1 MKKKAGL
8 LIYFLIISN
17 LYLTAQNQD
26 NPFNTIL
33 LSPDNE
39 DFSINKSIYYF
50 EDKKGLFSFE
60 EIYKPEFAD
69 NFILSAKKSL
79 NFGYTQST
87 YWVKFHLKNLHPQ
100 INDWLFEIDYELLD
114 SIDFFYLDQENK
126 WESKP
131 FGDMYPF
138 EQREW
143 DYRTF
148 IIPLDLPDTT
158 VRTYYLR
165 FKTMGT
171 MQFPMNISREKSFL
185 RILLLSETYYG
196 IFFGIMFLLI
206 IYNTFVYFSLKDIS
220 YFYYIILIISTTIL
234 VAFLSGHVFQY
245 VLKNSMWLNNKLLP
259 SSIALSEFCIISF
272 TRSFLN
278 PKKYYPKLDKVL
290 IYFLIGSSILIFLS
304 FFTNYHFIVQVSA
317 YTAQLCIL
325 VSLLSGI
332 LCLIKGNKAALLFI
346 LAFTLFL
353 IGALAVSYIAIG
365 LIGENPISAH
375 GMELGVM
382 LNGVFLSLA
391 LINNYKISKIEKEK
405 AQKEIIQMRQKATE
419 ILEQKVKE
427 RTTEIQDINEEL
439 RQQKIEITD
448 SIHYASRIQNAL
460 LPPDEDLDRLLP
472 SYFILNK
479 PRDIVS
485 GDYYWVSRKENKV
498 IVAVADCTGHGVP
511 GAFMS
516 ILGIA
521 FLNEIINKTEILIA
535 NEILNE
541 LRDYIRKSLHQTGK
555 KDETRDGIEMALCV
569 VDFANKK
576 LQYSGALRPLY
587 FIRNKELNE
596 FKGDYMP
603 IGVHD
608 DDENSFSKKE
618 MQFRENDI
626 IYLFSDGYVDQLG
639 GPNRKT
645 FRSRKFKQLLINIH
659 HKPLLEQKEIL
670 EKEYEEWRKDI
681 EQIDDIMVMGIRFT
695 EA

>member
-1 MKKKAGL
+1 MKMKADL
-8 LIYFLIISN
+8 LIYFLFISN
-17 LYLTAQNQD
+17 LLQAVQNQD
-26 NPFNTIL
+26 DFFKTIL

-39 DFSINKSIYYF
+39 SFSINKSIYYF
-50 EDKKGLFSFE
+50 EDKKSQLSFE
-60 EIYKPEFAD
+60 EIGKPEFAS
-69 NFILSAKKSL
+69 NFIPSTKKNL
-79 NFGYTQST
+79 NFGYTHST
-87 YWVKFHLKNLHPQ
+87 YWVKFHLQNLHPQ

-126 WESKP
+126 WKSKP

-148 IIPLDLPDTT
+148 IIPLELPDTST
-158 VRTYYLR
+158 KTYYVR

-220 YFYYIILIISTTIL
+220 YFHYIILIISTTIL
-234 VAFLSGHVFQY
+234 VAFLSGYVFQY

-290 IYFLIGSSILIFLS
+290 IYFLIGSSILIFLP

-365 LIGENPISAH
+365 LIGENPITAH

-427 RTTEIQDINEEL
+427 RTTEIQDKNEEL
-439 RQQKIEITD
+439 NQQKIEITD
-448 SIHYASRIQNAL
+448 SIHYASRIQSAL
-460 LPPDEDLDRLLP
+460 LPPDEDMDRLLP

-485 GDYYWVSRKENKV
+485 GDYYWVSHKDNKV

-521 FLNEIINKTEILIA
+521 VLNEIINKAEIIIA

-541 LRDYIRKSLHQTGK
+541 LREHLIKSLHQTGS
-555 KDETRDGIEMALCV
+555 KDETRDGMEMALCV
-569 VDFANKK
+569 VDFGNKK
-576 LQYSGALRPLY
+576 LQYSGAFRPLY
-587 FIRNKELNE
+587 IIRNQELKE
-596 FKGDYMP
+596 FKGDFMP

-608 DDENSFSKKE
+608 DEKNSFSNKE
-618 MQFRENDI
+618 LHFKEDDI
-626 IYLFSDGYVDQLG
+626 IYLFSDGYVGQIG
-639 GPNRKT
+639 GPDRKT
-645 FRSRKFKQLLINIH
+645 FRSRKFKQLLTDIH
-659 HKPLLEQKEIL
+659 QKPLHEQKAIL
-670 EKEYEEWRKDI
+670 EKEYEKWRRNI

-695 EA
+695 KV

>member
-8 LIYFLIISN
+8 LIYFLFISN

-39 DFSINKSIYYF
+39 SLSINKSIYYY
-50 EDKKGLFSFE
+50 EDKKGLLSFE

-69 NFILSAKKSL
+69 NFKLSEKKSL
-79 NFGYTQST
+79 NFGYTHST
-87 YWVKFHLKNLHPQ
+87 YWVKFHIKNMQPQ

-126 WESKP
+126 WKSKP

-138 EQREW
+138 GQREW
-143 DYRTF
+143 DCRTF
-148 IIPLDLPDTT
+148 IIPLELPDTST
-158 VRTYYLR
+158 KTYYLR

-185 RILLLSETYYG
+185 RTLLLSETYYG

-220 YFYYIILIISTTIL
+220 YFHYIILIISTTIL

-290 IYFLIGSSILIFLS
+290 IYFLIGSSILIFLP

-332 LCLIKGNKAALLFI
+332 ICLIKGNKAALLFI

-365 LIGENPISAH
+365 LIGENPISSH

-427 RTTEIQDINEEL
+427 RTTEIQDKNEEL
-439 RQQKIEITD
+439 SQQKIEITD
-448 SIHYASRIQNAL
+448 SIHYASRIQSAL
-460 LPPDEDLDRLLP
+460 LPPVEDMDRLLP

-485 GDYYWVSRKENKV
+485 GDYYWVSHKDNKV
-498 IVAVADCTGHGVP
+498 VVAVADCTGHGVP

-521 FLNEIINKTEILIA
+521 FLNEIISKTEVISA
-535 NEILNE
+535 DKILNE
-541 LRDYIRKSLHQTGK
+541 LREHLIKSLHQTGR
-555 KDETRDGIEMALCV
+555 KDETRDGMEMALCV
-569 VDFANKK
+569 VDFGTKK
-576 LQYSGALRPLY
+576 LQYSGAFRPLY
-587 FIRNKELNE
+587 FIRNQELKE
-596 FKGDYMP
+596 FKGDNMP
-603 IGVHD
+603 IGVY
-608 DDENSFSKKE
+608 DDENPFSNKE
-618 MQFRENDI
+618 LHFKEDDI
-626 IYLFSDGYVDQLG
+626 IYMFSDGYVDQIG
-639 GPNRKT
+639 GPDRKT

-670 EKEYEEWRKDI
+670 DKEYEEWRHDI

-695 EA
+695 KV